1 MAIEPEKVGG
11 IAAQLIDVGMAQ
23 PMDYDYLRLDP
34 ALPAYL
40 KRGQKA
46 EDLTRWGDIWVEAM
60 AELVDFLYE
69 QRSQD
74 TKMAAQLTLLELP
87 NLLALLDTL
96 QEQLEA
102 DTSKAERVSDVA
114 GSVEHLLVN
123 LGKPQALA
131 KAVALREL
139 ASSLITNWGHASFNS
154 ERLLIERLLQQ
165 GQLQGAFDKAEALL
179 EKAKAVGV
187 NAYEGAD
194 YDLVM
199 AHNLLCNALRYVGQS
214 TQALE
219 LLSQAQVLCEALGQ
233 QGERMASVVLGEQ
246 ADCLVDL
253 GQLDEAADKYQESI
267 KRAEKQQDSR
277 RLAVGKAKLASVF
290 YLQGKYVE
298 AIKDYEEART
308 IFEQQNEPAGVAT
321 AWHQLGMVHQDA
333 GNHEKAEAAYR
344 QSLEIRTQNNILAG
358 QADSLGELGN
368 LYDGCLNR
376 SEEAVS
382 FYRQAVDIYVELGD
396 LSKEGVVR
404 SNIADTLVKLEH
416 YDEARTAINR
426 AIVCKSQFGHVAEP
440 WKSFSILRKVEVAV
454 GNNKAANS
462 AWLKARDAYLAYRQQ
477 GGYAQSNP
485 GKLINVILAVNQ
497 EDRPELIKQL
507 TELTQTEDIPD
518 WLKFF
523 IPKVITIIKGSKD
536 STLADDS
543 TLNYDE
549 AAELLFLLERFC

>member
-1 MAIEPEKVGG
+1 MMVNAVNCHPRALVLLAREVAEGLGQTTKSITELMTQMEAKTPGDRENSLYASVELSLRRLPDETRELVNRLAVFHGGGQLGIMMAVMAIEPEKVGG

-194 YDLVM
+194 YDLAM
-199 AHNLLCNALRYVGQS
+199 AHDLLGNSLRYVGQS

-219 LLSQAQVLCEALGQ
+219 LLSQAQVLFEALGQ
-233 QGERMASVVLGEQ
+233 RGEYMASTVLTRQG
-246 ADCLVDL
+246 DCLSDL
-253 GQLDEAADKYQESI
+253 KRLDEAVDKYQERI
-267 KRAEKQQDSR
+267 KRAQKQQDLR
-277 RLAVGKAKLASVF
+277 GAAVGKIQLATAF
-290 YLQGKYVE
+290 YLQGKYAK
-298 AIKDYEEART
+298 AIKGYEEARG
-308 IFEQQNEPAGVAT
+308 IFEQQNEPVTVAGV
-321 AWHQLGMVHQDA
+321 WHQLGVAHQDA
-333 GNHEKAEAAYR
+333 GNYDKAEVAYR
-344 QSLEIRTQNNILAG
+344 KSLAIFTQNNNRAE
-358 QADSLGELGN
+358 QADSLLQLGN
-368 LYDGCLNR
+368 LYYVCLNR
-376 SEEAVS
+376 PEEAVS
-382 FYRQAVDIYVELGD
+382 FYRQAADIYVELGD
-396 LSKEGVVR
+396 LAKEV
-404 SNIADTLVKLEH
+404 
-416 YDEARTAINR
+416 
-426 AIVCKSQFGHVAEP
+426 GH
-440 WKSFSILRKVEVAV
+440 EV
-454 GNNKAANS
+454 
-462 AWLKARDAYLAYRQQ
+462 
-477 GGYAQSNP
+477 
-485 GKLINVILAVNQ
+485 I
-497 EDRPELIKQL
+497 
-507 TELTQTEDIPD
+507 
-518 WLKFF
+518 
-523 IPKVITIIKGSKD
+523 
-536 STLADDS
+536 
-543 TLNYDE
+543 
-549 AAELLFLLERFC
+549 